1 MHNHVNGVLTLDSKI
16 NTHIPNVA
24 KHLQVGGYQTAM
36 VGKWHLGE
44 GKAHEPSGF
53 DYWSVLPGQ
62 GVYWDPL
69 FHEQDG
75 SQTVVEGYATNII
88 TDKSIDFIKR
98 RDKKRPFF
106 VMCHHKAPHRSWECD
121 EKHKDLYKD
130 PITLPDTFNDDYK
143 NRANAAKVAK
153 MRVAEDM
160 TYLDLGLAQPEGP
173 GAKIGYES
181 GDAYMPNKASD
192 RTIPVPDDVTTLR
205 LVDKD
210 TGENFTFKTHAE
222 LAEFKFQ
229 RYMQRYLRTI
239 QSVDD
244 NLGRLLE
251 TLEKEGVA
259 ENTVVIYTSDQGYG
273 RLRLQSFSM
282 LTTRQI
288 LSRTAWLVRQ
298 EISLRRVFPN
308 AFL

>member
-75 SQTVVEGYATNII
+75 SQKIVEGYATDII
-88 TDKSIDFIKR
+88 TDKTIDFIKN

-106 VMCHHKAPHRSWECD
+106 AMCHHKAPHRSWECD
-121 EKHKDLYKD
+121 EKHKNLYKD
-130 PITLPDTFNDDYK
+130 PIKLPDTFNDDYK

-181 GDAYMPNKASD
+181 GDAYMPNKSSD
-192 RTIPVPDDVTTLR
+192 RTIPVPKDVTTLR

-210 TGENFTFKTHAE
+210 TGENFRFKTHAE

-244 NLGRLLE
+244 NVGRLLK
-251 TLEKEGVA
+251 TLEEEGVA
-259 ENTVVIYTSDQGYG
+259 ENTVVIYTSDQGYPVANY
-273 RLRLQSFSM
+273 
-282 LTTRQI
+282 
-288 LSRTAWLVRQ
+288 TAY
-298 EISLRRVFPN
+298 ISKN
-308 AFL
+308 